1 MADEWRGVVRGPGDP
16 PMSWGSIE
24 LNGSGRGLG
33 EWFALRRGVGEQPG
47 TAMRVLLLL
56 VFFFALQ
63 ADELARATAMR
74 ASVRLYRRVPWPLQK
89 INKCHCQGRQPP

>member
-24 LNGSGRGLG
+24 LNGSGKGLG

-47 TAMRVLLLL
+47 TAMR
-56 VFFFALQ
+56 